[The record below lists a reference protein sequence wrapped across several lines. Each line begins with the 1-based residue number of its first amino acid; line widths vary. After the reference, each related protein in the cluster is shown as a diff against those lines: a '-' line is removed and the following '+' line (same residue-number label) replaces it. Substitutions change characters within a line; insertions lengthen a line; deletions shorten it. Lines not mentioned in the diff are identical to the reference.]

1 MTSVAQ
7 ATIEQ
12 AGTRSDVAVP
22 VGTTVSGLLA
32 MMNVDTSTGD
42 VRITLP
48 SGRLVSPSQALGRDP
63 APFCRSPVD

>member
-48 SGRLVSPSQALGRDP
+48 LSLIHI
-63 APFCRSPVD
+63 